1 MKELPRR
8 NVLFITADQWRGDS
22 LSALGHTS
30 AATPHLDAL
39 AADGVLFRNH
49 FSQSS
54 PCGPARTSLLTG
66 LYQMNHRSVRNGT
79 PLDARHSNLAL
90 EVRKGG
96 YDPILFGYTDT
107 SPDPRLRPPGD
118 PALLTYSG
126 VLPGMSTG
134 CAMGEDLLPWRRHL
148 KSRGY
153 EIPEEPLD
161 IFKAAGRSAA
171 PDGSFTSPHTA
182 FSAEESDAA
191 FIADQALHHLSLPAH
206 EPWFLHLVFL
216 RPHPPLI
223 APQPYNTL
231 CNPAQVAR
239 PRRAGNV
246 EQEAE
251 QHPYLAYILDHQK
264 TVGSYA
270 GHETA
275 NKALSEAQARELAA
289 TYYGLIAEVDHQ
301 VGRILSFL
309 KDSGQYDDTL
319 IIFTSDHGEMLGNHW
334 LWGKEGYFDDAFH
347 VPLILRD
354 PRAEAGA
361 GRGQILEALTEAVDV
376 APTILD
382 WLGLEVPPA
391 FDGRSLLPFLEG
403 EAPADWRAE
412 AHWEFD
418 FRDLVDGRPEAA
430 LGLTSDEC
438 SLNVIRGRRYKYVH
452 FAALPPLLFDLEEDP
467 GESRNLACDPAHLPT
482 LLEMAQKM
490 LSWRMIYDERVLT
503 NTLLTAAGLVE
514 RRGPR
519 QRRG

>member
-1 MKELPRR
+1 MTGQPRR
-8 NVLFITADQWRGDS
+8 NVLFITADQWRGDG
-22 LSALGHTS
+22 LSALGHAN

-39 AADGVLFRNH
+39 AADGVLFRSH
-49 FSQSS
+49 YSQTS

-79 PLDARHSNLAL
+79 PLDARHSTLAL
-90 EVRKGG
+90 EARKGG

-126 VLPGMSTG
+126 VLPGMTAG

-148 KSRGY
+148 KGRGY
-153 EIPEEPLD
+153 EIPETPLD

-171 PDGSFTSPHTA
+171 PDGSFTAPHTA
-182 FSAEESDAA
+182 FSAEESDTA
-191 FIADQALHHLSLPAH
+191 FIADQALHHLSLPARA
-206 EPWFLHLVFL
+206 PWFLHLVFL

-223 APQPYNTL
+223 APEPYNTL
-231 CNPAQVAR
+231 CNPSEVAH
-239 PRRAGNV
+239 PRRTGSV
-246 EQEAE
+246 EQQAE
-251 QHPYLAYILDHQK
+251 QHPYLAYLLARQK
-264 TVGSYA
+264 TVGTYA
-270 GHETA
+270 GHDIAIQRHGEDR
-275 NKALSEAQARELAA
+275 ARELAA
-289 TYYGLIAEVDHQ
+289 AYYGLIAEVDHQ
-301 VGRILSFL
+301 IGRILSFL

-354 PRAEAGA
+354 PRAEAGPER
-361 GRGQILEALTEAVDV
+361 GRVVDALTEAVDI
-376 APTILD
+376 APTVLD

-391 FDGRSLLPFLEG
+391 YDGRSLLPFLEG
-403 EAPADWRAE
+403 ATPEAWRSE

-418 FRDLVDGRPEAA
+418 FRDPVDGRAEAA

-438 SLNVIRGRRYKYVH
+438 CLNVIRGRRYKYVH
-452 FAALPPLLFDLEEDP
+452 FAALPPLLFDLDEDP
-467 GESRNLACDPAHLPT
+467 GEARDLARDPAHQPI

-490 LSWRMIYDERVLT
+490 LSWRMIHDERVLT
-503 NTLLTAAGLVE
+503 NTLLTAQGLVE
-514 RRGPR
+514 RRRPR
-519 QRRG
+519 RCRN

>member
-1 MKELPRR
+1 MTEQPRR
-8 NVLFITADQWRGDS
+8 NVLFFTADQWRGDS
-22 LSALGHTS
+22 LSALDHAN

-49 FSQSS
+49 YSQAS

-79 PLDARHSNLAL
+79 PLDARHSTLAL
-90 EVRKGG
+90 EARKGG

-126 VLPGMSTG
+126 VLPGMSAG

-148 KSRGY
+148 KGRGY
-153 EIPEEPLD
+153 EIPETPLD
-161 IFKAAGRSAA
+161 IFKAAGRSTA
-171 PDGSFTSPHTA
+171 PDGSFTAPHTA
-182 FSAEESDAA
+182 FSDEESDTA
-191 FIADQALHHLSLPAH
+191 FIADQALHHLSLPAR

-223 APQPYNTL
+223 APEPYNTL
-231 CNPAQVAR
+231 CNPSEVAP
-239 PRRAGNV
+239 PRRTASV
-246 EQEAE
+246 EQQAD
-251 QHPYLAYILDHQK
+251 QHPYLAYLLAHQK

-270 GHETA
+270 GYETP
-275 NKALSEAQARELAA
+275 NQALSEDQARELAA
-289 TYYGLIAEVDHQ
+289 AYFGLIAEVDHQ
-301 VGRILSFL
+301 VGRILRFL

-347 VPLILRD
+347 VPLILRA
-354 PRAEAGA
+354 PRAEAAA
-361 GRGQILEALTEAVDV
+361 GRGRVVDALTEAVDV
-376 APTILD
+376 APTVLD

-391 FDGRSLLPFLEG
+391 YDGRSLLPFLEG
-403 EAPADWRAE
+403 EMPAAWREE

-418 FRDLVDGRPEAA
+418 FRDLVDGRPESA

-438 SLNVIRGRRYKYVH
+438 CLNVIRGRRYKYVH
-452 FAALPPLLFDLEEDP
+452 FAALPPLLFDLDEDP
-467 GESRNLACDPAHLPT
+467 GEARDLARDPMYRPI

-490 LSWRMIYDERVLT
+490 LSWRMIHDERVLT
-503 NTLLTAAGLVE
+503 NTLLTAQGLVE

-519 QRRG
+519 QHRD

>member
-1 MKELPRR
+1 MTEQPRR

-22 LSALGHTS
+22 LSALGHPS

-39 AADGVLFRNH
+39 AADGVLFCNH
-49 FSQSS
+49 YTQAS

-79 PLDARHSNLAL
+79 PLDTRHSTLAL
-90 EVRKGG
+90 EARKGG

-107 SPDPRLRPPGD
+107 SPDPRRRPPGD
-118 PALLTYSG
+118 PALRTFSG
-126 VLPGMSTG
+126 VLPGMSAG

-161 IFKAAGRSAA
+161 IFKAAGRSAS
-171 PDGSFTSPHTA
+171 PDGSFTAPHTA

-191 FIADQALHHLSLPAH
+191 FIADQALHHLSLPAQ

-231 CNPAQVAR
+231 CNPSDVAR
-239 PRRAGNV
+239 PRRAVSV

-251 QHPYLAYILDHQK
+251 QHPYLAHLLTHQK

-270 GHETA
+270 GHGTA
-275 NKALSEAQARELAA
+275 NQALSEGQARELAA
-289 TYYGLIAEVDHQ
+289 TYYGLIAEVDHA
-301 VGRILSFL
+301 VGRILHFL

-347 VPLILRD
+347 IPLILRD
-354 PRAEAGA
+354 PRPEAAA
-361 GRGQILEALTEAVDV
+361 GRGQVLDAVTEAVDV
-376 APTILD
+376 APTVLD

-391 FDGRSLLPFLEG
+391 YDGRSLLPFLKG
-403 EAPADWRAE
+403 EVPAAWRAE

-418 FRDLVDGRPEAA
+418 FRDLVHGRAEAA
-430 LGLTSDEC
+430 LGLTSDAC
-438 SLNVIRGRRYKYVH
+438 SLSVIRGPRYKYVH
-452 FAALPPLLFDLEEDP
+452 FAALEPLLFDLEEDP
-467 GESRNLACDPAHLPT
+467 GETRNLARDSAHQPI

-490 LSWRMIYDERVLT
+490 LSWRMIHDERVLT
-503 NTLLTAAGLVE
+503 NTLLTAQGLVE

-519 QRRG
+519 QPPD

>member
-1 MKELPRR
+1 MTELPRR

-22 LSALGHTS
+22 LSALGHPN

-90 EVRKGG
+90 EARKGG

-107 SPDPRLRPPGD
+107 SPDPRLHSPGD
-118 PALLTYSG
+118 PALLTFSG

-134 CAMGEDLLPWRRHL
+134 CVMGEDLLPWRRHL
-148 KSRGY
+148 KAQGY
-153 EIPEEPLD
+153 EIPEAPLD
-161 IFKAAGRSAA
+161 IFKAAGRSAS
-171 PDGSFTSPHTA
+171 PDGSFSAPHTA

-191 FIADQALHHLSLPAH
+191 FIADQALHHLSLPAQ

-223 APQPYNTL
+223 APRPYNTL
-231 CNPAQVAR
+231 CNPAEVAP
-239 PRRAGNV
+239 PRRARNI
-246 EQEAE
+246 EKEAE
-251 QHPYLAYILDHQK
+251 QHPYLAYILAHQK
-264 TVGSYA
+264 TVGVYA
-270 GHETA
+270 GHETP
-275 NKALSEAQARELAA
+275 NQALSETQARELAA

-301 VGRILSFL
+301 VGRILGFL
-309 KDSGQYDDTL
+309 KDSGQYDNTL

-347 VPLILRD
+347 IPLILRD
-354 PRAEAGA
+354 PRPEAAA
-361 GRGQILEALTEAVDV
+361 GRGQTLDVVTEAVDV
-376 APTILD
+376 APTVLD
-382 WLGLEVPPA
+382 WLGLEVPTA
-391 FDGRSLLPFLEG
+391 YDGRSLRPFLEG
-403 EAPADWRAE
+403 ERPAAWRAE

-418 FRDLVDGRPEAA
+418 FRDLVHGRVEAD

-438 SLNVIRGRRYKYVH
+438 CLSVIRDRRYKYVH
-452 FAALPPLLFDLEEDP
+452 FAALPPLLFDLDTDP
-467 GESRNLACDPAHLPT
+467 GETRNLARDPAHQT
-482 LLEMAQKM
+482 ILLEMTQKM
-490 LSWRMIYDERVLT
+490 LSWRMVHDERVLT
-503 NTLLTAAGLVE
+503 NTLLTAQGVVE
-514 RRGPR
+514 SRGPR
-519 QRRG
+519 WNRD